1 MAELTTIARPYAEA
15 VFALARE
22 ANALNEWSEMLE
34 LAAAVAADPSMQL
47 LVDNPRLDD
56 ARKAEIF
63 FSICGDRL
71 NDTGRRFVRLLLEAG
86 RVKLLPQ
93 IRALFEARKNE
104 ALRVSSAE
112 ITSALPLSEAQA
124 AELKSALERRFKTE
138 MRATVKIDPSLIGG
152 VRIVVG
158 DQVVDA
164 SVQGKLAGMARQLR
178 AQ

>member
-22 ANALNEWSEMLE
+22 ANALDAWSNMLE
-34 LAAAVAADPSMQL
+34 LAAAVAADPAMQSV
-47 LVDNPRLDD
+47 VDNPRLDD
-56 ARKAEIF
+56 ARKAEFF
-63 FSICGDRL
+63 FSICGDQL
-71 NDTGRRFVRLLLEAG
+71 NEIGKRFVRLLLDAG

-104 ALRVSSAE
+104 ALRRSKAE
-112 ITSALPLSEAQA
+112 ITSALPLSEAQV
-124 AELKSALERRFKTE
+124 AELKGALERRFKTDIE
-138 MRATVKIDPSLIGG
+138 TSVKVDPALIGG
-152 VRIVVG
+152 VRVVVG
-158 DQVVDA
+158 DQVVEA